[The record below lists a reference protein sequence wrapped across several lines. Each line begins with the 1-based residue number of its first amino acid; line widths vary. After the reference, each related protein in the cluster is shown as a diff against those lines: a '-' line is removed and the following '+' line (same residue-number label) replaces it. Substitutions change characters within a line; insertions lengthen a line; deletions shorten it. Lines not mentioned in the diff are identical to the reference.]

1 MTIELGAQPETMMYA
16 GATPWH
22 GTGTYVGDVGLVPML
37 ALEKS
42 ETDWTV
48 SKNEIFTQFGDEI
61 LPVDGYRAI
70 VRDTDK
76 SVFSIVGKDFSIF
89 QNAQLAGLA
98 EDLVGDGSMR
108 IHTAGSLNGGKQV
121 WMLGKIGSTE
131 IVPTD
136 KVDHYLFLYNGHDG
150 KTALRCLFTDI
161 RVVCANTAQ
170 VALQKAK
177 GSGVSLRHTK
187 NMEVRVGEAQ
197 RILGLST
204 KAFEESAEFMK
215 KLAEIP
221 MPTSDWIDFCL
232 EMFPSPIEDEN
243 GEVSK
248 RAMTRA
254 DNNRS
259 TITSLFHDGRGSEI
273 PGVRGTAWGAY
284 NALTEYAG
292 YYRQTRGGQDK
303 RFESLMMGSGSD
315 FVRRGTTILRSLV

>member
-1 MTIELGAQPETMMYA
+1 MFEVGTIPETMMYA

-22 GTGTYVGDVGLVPML
+22 TTGTYVGDIGLAPMA
-37 ALEKS
+37 ALEKA
-42 ETDWTV
+42 DIGWTA
-48 SKNEIFTQFGDEI
+48 SKNEIFTESEFGVKV
-61 LPVDGYRAI
+61 PVADYRA
-70 VRDTDK
+70 VLRDSDQ
-76 SVFSIVGKDFSIF
+76 SFLGIVGKDFSIF
-89 QNAQLAGLA
+89 QNEQVAQFA
-98 EDLVGDGSMR
+98 EALVQDGSMR
-108 IHTAGSLNGGKQV
+108 IHTAGSLNGGKQI

-150 KTALRCLFTDI
+150 KTAFRCLFTDV

-177 GSGVSLRHTK
+177 GAGVSIRHTK

-197 RILGLST
+197 RILGIGT
-204 KAFEESAEFMK
+204 KAFDESAEFMK

-232 EMFPSPIEDEN
+232 EMFPTPIEDEN

-254 DNNRS
+254 ENNRK
-259 TITSLFHDGRGSEI
+259 TITSLFYDGRGADI

-303 RFESLMMGSGSD
+303 RFESLMMGSGAD
-315 FVRRGTTILRSLV
+315 FVRRGTTVLRSLV

>member
-1 MTIELGAQPETMMYA
+1 MTNAIEVTRYEGV
-16 GATPWH
+16 TPW
-22 GTGTYVGDVGLVPML
+22 GDRGQFVGDAGDTAVE
-37 ALEKS
+37 ALRGS
-42 ETDWTV
+42 PADFTA
-48 SKNEIFTQFGDEI
+48 SKHRVFTQPCPNWPTPEVE
-61 LPVDGYRAI
+61 LENYRA
-70 VRDTDK
+70 VFRDDTK
-76 SVFSIVGKDFSIF
+76 ESFGIVGKDFKIF
-89 QNAQLAGLA
+89 QPLDFARFADDLAMG
-98 EDLVGDGSMR
+98 GDMK
-108 IHTAGSLNGGKQV
+108 IHTIGADRGGAKV
-121 WMLGKIGSTE
+121 WMLGKIGSVE
-131 IVPTD
+131 IVPND

-177 GSGVSLRHTK
+177 GSGVSIRHTK
-187 NMEVRVGEAQ
+187 NMEGRVGEAQ

-315 FVRRGTTILRSLV
+315 FVRRGPPILRSLV

>member
-1 MTIELGAQPETMMYA
+1 
-16 GATPWH
+16 
-22 GTGTYVGDVGLVPML
+22 VP
-37 ALEKS
+37 
-42 ETDWTV
+42 
-48 SKNEIFTQFGDEI
+48 N
-61 LPVDGYRAI
+61 
-70 VRDTDK
+70 
-76 SVFSIVGKDFSIF
+76 
-89 QNAQLAGLA
+89 
-98 EDLVGDGSMR
+98 
-108 IHTAGSLNGGKQV
+108 
-121 WMLGKIGSTE
+121 
-131 IVPTD
+131 D
-136 KVDHYLFLYNGHDG
+136 KVDQFLFFHNGHGG
-150 KTALRCLFTDI
+150 KNAFRCLFTSV

-170 VALQKAK
+170 IALQSAK
-177 GSGVSLRHTK
+177 GAGVSIRHTK
-187 NMEVRVGEAQ
+187 NMEVRVGEAR
-197 RILGLST
+197 RILGIST

-232 EMFPSPIEDEN
+232 EMFPSPIEDES

-259 TITSLFHDGRGSEI
+259 TITSLFHDGRGSDI

-315 FVRRGTTILRSLV
+315 FVRRGTTVLRSLV